1 MKTLDR
7 KHHITPSVI
16 PATSGIFSSGR
27 QEKDPGH
34 SQDDIYNRPYNRPL
48 RSKAFTLIETLIAT
62 TIFLVVIVGS
72 FALYRYL
79 IMISVDS
86 KNIAMVKN
94 LQMSYFHAME
104 GVIKIEGWQNFFDQY
119 ARPSITDGTTPVIG
133 LNYDTSTSK
142 YKIVQGRQPIY
153 PFPDGKQ
160 NTYWVEM
167 QFETDSTNLGP
178 YITEIAT
185 TQPDAIHNVY
195 TINFSSPLDSSKITP
210 ANYRTDQLFS
220 ILNNPTHQWM
230 SNNYT
235 LSNDNTNGNKTTIT
249 ITTTGDTTV
258 VPGDIIRPTAKV
270 VDKSS
275 PTPLNDITLIDGVKL
290 PDVGKSSKGYP
301 QVIKMTVTIV
311 YKDITGEEYQYRTSK
326 YIRYE
331 Q

>member
-1 MKTLDR
+1 MQSKR
-7 KHHITPSVI
+7 QPQR
-16 PATSGIFSSGR
+16 GGR
-27 QEKDPGH
+27 
-34 SQDDIYNRPYNRPL
+34 
-48 RSKAFTLIETLIAT
+48 KAFTLIETVIAT
-62 TIFLVVIVGS
+62 TVFLVVIVGS

-79 IMISVDS
+79 IMLSVDS
-86 KNIAMVKN
+86 KNIATVKN

-119 ARPSITDGTTPVIG
+119 VDKETSTTPIG
-133 LNYDTSTSK
+133 LGCVDTNTNSVCDTSTTENKHAYK
-142 YKIVQGRQPIY
+142 YKVEWGRQPIY

-160 NTYWVEM
+160 DTYWVEM
-167 QFETDSTNLGP
+167 QFETDPTNLGP
-178 YITEIAT
+178 YITDIT
-185 TQPDAIHNVY
+185 HPDQNTY
-195 TINFSSPLDSSKITP
+195 KINFSSPLDSSKITP

-270 VDKSS
+270 VDTSS

-290 PDVGKSSKGYP
+290 PNVGESSKGYP